1 MQTFKT
7 LLLREW
13 MQHQRGWWLL
23 GGVPLI
29 LMLVGLTFGSV
40 NLDGDEVPIGLLL
53 IMAFGYAMAVV
64 ALAGLSVAVQVP
76 GLARRDQQDRSI
88 EFWLSLPVGHWTAT
102 SATLLSHLWLFP
114 LMALGMGLLGGLL
127 VAPLFV
133 ARGFGAAAL
142 LDLPWGHVAQV
153 FAVGALRQIVGLVV
167 TMCWVAPVLLLIMA
181 ASAWLKRWGLPVVV
195 AVLGPGSALLK
206 HAYGL
211 PQLQDLLAAL
221 WERFTQALVPGLSG
235 ATNLHGDLVVK
246 GDLAQVPSWL
256 MADLGHTL
264 TQLASPLFVGA
275 VAFSVGCV
283 WLMVLRRQRG

>member
-29 LMLVGLTFGSV
+29 LMLVGLTFGTVS
-40 NLDGDEVPIGLLL
+40 LDGDEPPIGLLL
-53 IMAFGYAMAVV
+53 IMGFGYAMGVV
-64 ALAGLSVAVQVP
+64 ALAGLAVAIQAP

-102 SATLLSHLWLFP
+102 GATLLSHLWLFP
-114 LMALGMGLLGGLL
+114 LMALGLGLLGSVL
-127 VAPLFV
+127 VAPFFV
-133 ARGFGAAAL
+133 ARGFGVAAL
-142 LDLPWGHVAQV
+142 LDLPWGHVALV
-153 FAVGALRQIVGLVV
+153 YAAGALRQIVGLVV
-167 TMCWVAPVLLLIMA
+167 AMGWAAPVLLLTMA
-181 ASAWLKRWGLPVVV
+181 ASAWLKRWGLPVVA

-211 PQLQDLLAAL
+211 PQPQDLLAAL
-221 WERFTQALVPGLSG
+221 WERFTQALVPGLSEVTKLQ
-235 ATNLHGDLVVK
+235 AELVVK
-246 GDLAQVPSWL
+246 GDLAQLPSWL
-256 MADLGHTL
+256 MDDLGHVL
-264 TQLASPLFVGA
+264 AQLASPLFVGA